1 MKSNKQLL
9 SKKQQIEKMI
19 SLPTITLAAE
29 EADRFIDYIV
39 DESVMKGKARIVRM
53 NKAVQNIRA
62 LGLGTGDFLHPGS
75 TFSTSE
81 YKKVL
86 SQQKIELSSKKVRGC
101 IAIFDDDLEDNI
113 EGDAFADHLMRMVAK
128 KISNEL
134 DTAYWIGD
142 TGSGNAYGDT
152 DIRSLWDGWRFR
164 IANGDTD
171 GDTYYNAVSGGSQV
185 LDATD
190 DATFIV
196 EGGRI
201 AMVQNAAPYNWD
213 FKYNK
218 ILSSLASKYK
228 IGGLG
233 NLAFYNSDQVT
244 QNYIEALSARSTILG
259 DNAILGKAAPQYG
272 MVPIVSCPNMPI
284 TMAGDT
290 QATEAATG
298 GAYTDCLLTPNG
310 NLIIGIQ
317 RDIRIES
324 QREAADEATYWFYSM
339 RAVPAIENV
348 NACVLT
354 RKLITTGTMVSAND

>member
-1 MKSNKQLL
+1 MRTNKNML
-9 SKKQQIEKMI
+9 SKKQQIQKMI
-19 SLPTITLAAE
+19 SLPTITLAAQ

-39 DESVMKGKARIVRM
+39 DESVMKDRARIIKM
-53 NKAVQNIRA
+53 NKPVQNIRA
-62 LGLGTGDFLHPGS
+62 LGLGTGDFLHPGA

-81 YKKVL
+81 YKKTL
-86 SQQKIELSSKKVRGC
+86 SHNKIELTTSKVRGC

-113 EGDAFADHLMRMVAK
+113 EGDAFITHLMQMVAK

-134 DTAYWIGD
+134 DVAYWIGD
-142 TGSGNAYGDT
+142 TGAGNAYGDT
-152 DIRSLWDGWRFR
+152 DINSLWDGWRFQ

-171 GDTYYNAVSGGSQV
+171 GDTYYNSVSGGSQV

-190 DATFIV
+190 DTTFV
-196 EGGRI
+196 LEAGKI
-201 AMVQNAAPYNWD
+201 AMVSDTAPYPWD
-213 FKYNK
+213 FKYSR
-218 ILSSLASKYK
+218 ILQALASKYK
-228 IGGLG
+228 VSGLK
-233 NLAFYNSDQVT
+233 NLAFYNNDQVT

-259 DNAILGKAAPQYG
+259 DQAIAGTAAIQYG

-290 QATEAATG
+290 QATEASTG
-298 GAYTDCLLTPNG
+298 GAYTDCLLTPNN
-310 NLIIGIQ
+310 NLIVGIQ

-339 RAVPAIENV
+339 RVTPAIENI
-348 NACVLT
+348 NACILA